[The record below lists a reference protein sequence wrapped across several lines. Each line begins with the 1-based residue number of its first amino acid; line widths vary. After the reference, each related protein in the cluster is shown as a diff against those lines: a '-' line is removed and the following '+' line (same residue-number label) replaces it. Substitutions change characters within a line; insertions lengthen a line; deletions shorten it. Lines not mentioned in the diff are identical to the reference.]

1 MKASAVL
8 LGALALVFLAGCAT
22 RTPQP
27 SSSPSVPV
35 WLERND
41 SAPKRMTSL
50 PASLGLLAP
59 EVPHY
64 RCVGGYEPA
73 ERVAIGPLT
82 PTSEQE
88 LPFWQFGLTCA
99 PEKLSSDL
107 KTGAM
112 LPGVVGVSE
121 LPTVQTSL
129 LGAIRFLTAAKHL
142 RLTKLGKFSVG
153 VGQIHFAQGPSGN
166 FHLVWYLGGK
176 TTYRGVGRTYHR
188 QVLVYLTGR
197 GVSVATL
204 EKFATSM
211 RPLVR

>member
-22 RTPQP
+22 NASRA
-27 SSSPSVPV
+27 SGKPSVPV

-41 SAPKRMTSL
+41 SVPKRMTSL

-73 ERVAIGPLT
+73 ARVEIGPLT

-88 LPFWQFGLTCA
+88 MPFWQFGLTCA
-99 PEKLSSDL
+99 PEKLSSDV
-107 KTGAM
+107 KVGAM

-129 LGAIRFLTAAKHL
+129 LGAIRFLTAASHL
-142 RLTKLGKFSVG
+142 RLTAVGKFPVG
-153 VGQIHFAQGPSGN
+153 VGRIHFAQGLSGN
-166 FHLVWYLGGK
+166 FNLVWFLGDM
-176 TTYRGVGRTYHR
+176 TTYKGVGRTYQR
-188 QVLVYLTGR
+188 RVLVYLTGR
-197 GVSVATL
+197 RVSVATL